1 MKKDKGTKMSPCPFS
16 HLWADLFLV
25 RILIKEQEVKQS
37 HYVLRIFPKVF
48 CFPDMLLW
56 DLNLF
61 IYIFSHIYIR
71 NGDSIRG

>member
-48 CFPDMLLW
+48 CFPDMLLCH
-56 DLNLF
+56 F
-61 IYIFSHIYIR
+61 TFFSIHFFALLILLASR
-71 NGDSIRG
+71 